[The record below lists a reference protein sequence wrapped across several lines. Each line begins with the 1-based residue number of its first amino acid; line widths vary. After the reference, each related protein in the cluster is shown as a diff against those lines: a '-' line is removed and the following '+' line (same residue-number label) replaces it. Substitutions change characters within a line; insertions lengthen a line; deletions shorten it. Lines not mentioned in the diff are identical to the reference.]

1 METLNNISYGMYCI
15 TTKYAGKNVGCIV
28 NTVMQITAE
37 NPKIAVSINKENYT
51 NKAIKETKRF
61 VINILS
67 EETKKEVIG
76 KFGFFSSKEIDKF
89 GEFKSIEEE
98 GLPKLLENMCGYI
111 TCKLESIIDCD
122 THEIFIASVEKTCLE
137 NNWIPMTYRY
147 YKEEIKGTSPKNA
160 PTYAEKKETTGQKY
174 KCIIC
179 GHIYDEEE
187 TGVKFE
193 DLPDSWRCPIC
204 GVGKDKFVRI

>member
-61 VINILS
+61 IINILS
-67 EETKKEVIG
+67 EETKKELIG

-89 GEFKSIEEE
+89 GEVNYIEEE
-98 GLPKLLENMCGYI
+98 
-111 TCKLESIIDCD
+111 
-122 THEIFIASVEKTCLE
+122 
-137 NNWIPMTYRY
+137 
-147 YKEEIKGTSPKNA
+147 EE
-160 PTYAEKKETTGQKY
+160 
-174 KCIIC
+174 
-179 GHIYDEEE
+179 
-187 TGVKFE
+187 
-193 DLPDSWRCPIC
+193 
-204 GVGKDKFVRI
+204 

>member
-89 GEFKSIEEE
+89 GEVNYIEEE
-98 GLPKLLENMCGYI
+98 EIPKLLENMCGYI
-111 TCKLESIIDCD
+111 TCKLESIIDCE
-122 THEIFIASVEKTCLE
+122 THEIFIASVEKTSLE
-137 NNWIPMTYRY
+137 NNLIPMTYRY
-147 YKEEIKGTSPKNA
+147 YKEEIKGTAPKNA
-160 PTYAEKKETTGQKY
+160 PTYIEKKETTGQKY

>member
-15 TTKYAGKNVGCIV
+15 TTKYTGKNVGCIV

-111 TCKLESIIDCD
+111 ACKLESVIDCD
-122 THEIFIASVEKTCLE
+122 THEIFIASVEKTSLE
-137 NNWIPMTYRY
+137 NNFIPMTYRY

-204 GVGKDKFVRI
+204 GVGKDKFVKI